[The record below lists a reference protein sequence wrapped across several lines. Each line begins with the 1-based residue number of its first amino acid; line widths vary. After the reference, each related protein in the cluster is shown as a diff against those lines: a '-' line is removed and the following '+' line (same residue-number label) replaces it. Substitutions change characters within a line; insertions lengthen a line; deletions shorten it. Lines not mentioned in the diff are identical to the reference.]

1 MVLSKVL
8 FNVCYQTTMIS
19 SSALHVGR
27 HGSTHSL
34 QQIHLSAARNL
45 QQASSPDSPQISPRR
60 HHDTITE
67 GEESANSEDG
77 NHVPTADVLD
87 EGAKSNNDP
96 ITTQHPP
103 VNEQTHKKG
112 SITSRKD
119 RR

>member
-1 MVLSKVL
+1 
-8 FNVCYQTTMIS
+8 MIS

-34 QQIHLSAARNL
+34 QQIHMSAARNL

-60 HHDTITE
+60 RHDTITE
-67 GEESANSEDG
+67 GEESASSEDG
-77 NHVPTADVLD
+77 KPVSPTDVLD
-87 EGAKSNNDP
+87 EGAKINNELVA
-96 ITTQHPP
+96 TQHHPT
-103 VNEQTHKKG
+103 NEQTHKKG